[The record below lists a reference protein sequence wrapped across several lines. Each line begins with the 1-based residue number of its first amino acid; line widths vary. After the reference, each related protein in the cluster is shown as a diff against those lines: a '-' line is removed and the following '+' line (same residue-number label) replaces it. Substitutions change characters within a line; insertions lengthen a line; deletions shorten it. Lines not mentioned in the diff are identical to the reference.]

1 MTGTSFKP
9 LTTHHL
15 TAHAVLARPEPANP
29 VTLASPALEVMTDFK
44 QTHPVTITPD
54 ASLFAANEAMIAH
67 RVRLLFVTSETGALQ
82 GIVST
87 QDTLGERPM
96 QLRHQGKGSVFELTV
111 ADLMHPLSSLQVLAL
126 ADVRHANVGDL
137 VATIQRLGVQH
148 MLVSAQDAPGQP
160 GYLRGMF
167 SARQISR
174 QLGMEVET
182 FERAQTF
189 SQIEAALA
197 G

>member
-15 TAHAVLARPEPANP
+15 MAPAALARPEPANP
-29 VTLASPALEVMTDFK
+29 VTLASAALEVMTDFK
-44 QTHPVTITPD
+44 HTHPVTITPE
-54 ASLFAANEAMIAH
+54 ARLFAANEAMIAH
-67 RVRLLFVTSETGALQ
+67 RVRLLFVTTDGGALQ

-96 QLRHQGKGSVFELTV
+96 QLRHQGNGNVFELTV
-111 ADLMHPLSSLQVLAL
+111 GDLMHPLSALPMLAL

-137 VATIQRLGVQH
+137 IATIQRLGVQH
-148 MLVSAQDAPGQP
+148 VLVSGQDAPGQP
-160 GYLRGMF
+160 AYLRGMF

-182 FERAQTF
+182 FEKAQTF
-189 SQIEAALA
+189 AQIEAALA

>member
-15 TAHAVLARPEPANP
+15 TAHAALARPEPAQA
-29 VTLASPALEVMTDFK
+29 VTLNSPALEVMTDFK
-44 QTHPVTITPD
+44 HTHPVTITAD

-67 RVRLLFVTSETGALQ
+67 RVRLLFVITEAGALQ

-111 ADLMHPLSSLQVLAL
+111 ADLMHPLASLQVLSL

-137 VATIQRLGVQH
+137 VATVQRLGVQH
-148 MLVSAQDAPGQP
+148 MLVSAHDAPGQAVSI
-160 GYLRGMF
+160 RGLF

-189 SQIEAALA
+189 AQIEAALV